1 MDDKPHTTDSTHT
14 LFEKAKAVRK
24 HAHAPY
30 SRYRVGA
37 VLTDEL
43 GREHIGCNVENA
55 SFPLGACAE
64 AGAISAMV
72 AAGGTRIAM
81 IAIVGGRDELEY
93 CTPCGGCRQRIAE
106 FADDNTRVLL
116 LDENGGIAA
125 LTVPE
130 LLPAS
135 FSLEPGEEDE

>member
-1 MDDKPHTTDSTHT
+1 MDKKPQQPENTHT

-24 HAHAPY
+24 KAHAPY

-37 VLTDEL
+37 VLTDEH
-43 GREHIGCNVENA
+43 GHEHIGCNVENA

-72 AAGGTRIAM
+72 AAGGTRIGM
-81 IAIVGGRDELEY
+81 IAIVGGREDLEV

-106 FADDNTRVLL
+106 FADDNTRILL

-125 LTVPE
+125 LTMPD
-130 LLPAS
+130 LLPAG
-135 FSLEPGEEDE
+135 FSLEPLDED